1 MSLFLLIIIEYM
13 EGNPRHQVRDSL
25 SNKCLL
31 FINDGDFSR
40 SDGKQNIPREVV
52 PVLAQMKES
61 F

>member
-1 MSLFLLIIIEYM
+1 LIIIEYM